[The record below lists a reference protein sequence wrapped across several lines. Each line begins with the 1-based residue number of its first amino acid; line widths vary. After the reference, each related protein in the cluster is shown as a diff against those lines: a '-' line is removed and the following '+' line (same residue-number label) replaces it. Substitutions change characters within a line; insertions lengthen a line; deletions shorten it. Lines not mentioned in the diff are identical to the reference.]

1 MGEIFPFYDYY
12 NLLPA
17 TVLLLAS
24 GVLLFFLCRLVFR
37 HTQLAGLI
45 ALAGIMALF
54 PNVTLAV
61 PVYLAI
67 AGIGLLL
74 PIVRVWRKEAKSLHD
89 AIHLPSSFPYIANV
103 AAAAMLATIG
113 LRAAYTVY
121 VVHDQAAAV
130 ADRAFATLPSPAVAA
145 PGTELP
151 TIVHIVLDGYSRADV
166 LREVYGFDNTPF
178 LEALKQRGFRIAD
191 KATSPFNQTLF
202 VMNAVFSLGASAAA
216 PAEIVGE
223 DPGRYRRMLARG
235 IEDGGVTRILRGL
248 GYEMQSTPSTYLP
261 LQWSDVV
268 DASGNSVSHLAL
280 PGTYVL
286 AYDLLESSPV
296 LGKLS
301 EALLASSI
309 RITAINYRYL
319 KEVPKRRFRVP
330 KHRPAFIYQHI
341 LAPHPPFNI
350 TAGGHPQPNGLEAGI
365 NDGSQLILGNQGRRA
380 MYREGYIEKLR
391 YINRAILEQV
401 DRLKDSL
408 PDPFVIIL
416 HGDHGGGV
424 HYDFDEV
431 GDTCLNERYSPLLAV
446 FATDERISAA
456 ITDDFNLVNLYRVI
470 LGKIL
475 GAELPPLARD
485 STYVSWKLDN
495 AVRLQSAE
503 LASSCRAPR
512 KTRTAESPRP
522 DSAPAPNQTPSTF
535 PGR

>member
-17 TVLLLAS
+17 TVLLLAA
-24 GVLLFFLCRLVFR
+24 GVLLFLLCRLVFR

-45 ALAGIMALF
+45 ALAGLMALF
-54 PNVTLAV
+54 PKVTLAV

-74 PIVRVWRKEAKSLHD
+74 PVFRVWRKEAKSLHD
-89 AIHLPSSFPYIANV
+89 AIRLPSNFPYIANV
-103 AAAAMLATIG
+103 AAAAMLAAIG

-121 VVHDQAAAV
+121 VVHDQATAV
-130 ADRAFATLPSPAVAA
+130 ADRAAASLPSPPVPA
-145 PGTELP
+145 PGTDLP

-216 PAEIVGE
+216 PAKIVGE

-235 IEDGGVTRILRGL
+235 TEHSGVAQILRGL

-280 PGTYVL
+280 PGTYAL
-286 AYDLLESSPV
+286 TYDLLTSSPA
-296 LGKLS
+296 LRKLS
-301 EALLASSI
+301 EALLGSSI
-309 RITAINYRYL
+309 GIESINYRYL
-319 KEVPKRRFRVP
+319 KEVPTRSFRVP
-330 KHRPAFIYQHI
+330 GHRPAFIYQHI

-350 TAGGHPQPNGLEAGI
+350 TAEGTRRQSGLEGGLA
-365 NDGSQLILGNQGRRA
+365 DGSHLILGRDALRDR
-380 MYREGYIEKLR
+380 YREGYVEKLR
-391 YINRAILEQV
+391 YINAAILKQI
-401 DRLKDSL
+401 DSL
-408 PDPFVIIL
+408 KKSLPGPLVIVL
-416 HGDHGGGV
+416 HGDHGGGL
-424 HYDFDEV
+424 HFDH
-431 GDTCLNERYSPLLAV
+431 DTAANTCFHERYSPLLAV
-446 FATDERISAA
+446 FATDERITAA
-456 ITDDFNLVNLYRVI
+456 ITNDFDLVNLYRVI

-485 STYVSWKLDN
+485 STYVSWQIDN
-495 AVRLQSAE
+495 AVRLHSAE
-503 LASSCRAPR
+503 LASSCGTPR
-512 KTRTAESPRP
+512 KTWTAERPSPEF
-522 DSAPAPNQTPSTF
+522 APAPNQTPSPF